1 MPEDKLYILSDNS
14 PERAI
19 LVGLHLPGDDA
30 EEISASLAELGE
42 LARTAGAEVV
52 DVHVQKR
59 QKIDPG
65 LYIGKGKLAEIKE
78 QAEVLEADLIIFD
91 QELSPIQAR
100 NLEEALQEKI
110 LDRTGLILDIFAQR
124 ARSKEGQLQVEL
136 AQLTYLLPR
145 LRGKGV
151 ELSRLAGGIGT
162 RGPGET
168 KLETDRRRIRDRITV
183 LKRELEE
190 VKKHRNV
197 QRTGRARKSLCNIS
211 ICGYTNAGKSSLLS
225 SLVTIERYGVLNW
238 LSLCEGSRTEVI
250 TQGEPEVLIE
260 DKLFAT
266 LDPTIRQIEIPYGK
280 KVFIS
285 DTVGFIQKLP
295 HGLIAAF
302 RATLEEMKDADLIL
316 HVVDV
321 SDNMWLT
328 KEEAAVKVM
337 KELNLLSKP
346 IIIVYNKVD
355 KVTLGEVARLTK
367 DEDSVAV
374 SAKTGYGFEELYK
387 AIDKYISS
395 GANLVTFLLPYSA
408 GDLLSL
414 IHEKGRVLKEEY
426 EEAGMRITAEV
437 DDDFIQRYEKYK
449 PL

>member
-1 MPEDKLYILSDNS
+1 LAEDKLYILKDGS

-19 LVGLHLPGDDA
+19 LVGLNLPGDEE

-42 LARTAGAEVV
+42 LASTAGAEVV
-52 DVHVQKR
+52 DVYVQKR
-59 QKIDPG
+59 QRIDPG

-78 QAEVLEADLIIFD
+78 QAKVLEANLIIFD
-91 QELSPIQAR
+91 HELSPIQAR
-100 NLEEALQEKI
+100 NLEEELQKNI

-168 KLETDRRRIRDRITV
+168 KLETDRRRIRDRIAF

-190 VKKHRNV
+190 VKKHRNL
-197 QRTGRARKSLCNIS
+197 QRSGRARKSLSNIS

-225 SLVTIERYGVLNW
+225 SLVTIERYGVINW
-238 LSLCEGSRTEVI
+238 LSLCEDNRIEVI
-250 TQGEPEVLIE
+250 RQGEPEVLIE

-266 LDPTIRQIEIPYGK
+266 LDPTIRQVELPYGK

-337 KELNLLSKP
+337 KELDLLSKP
-346 IIIVYNKVD
+346 IITVYNKVD
-355 KVTLGEVARLTK
+355 KVTLGELARLTK
-367 DEDSVAV
+367 DEDSVV
-374 SAKTGYGFEELYK
+374 ISAKTGYGFEELYK
-387 AIDKYISS
+387 VMNKYISS
-395 GANLVTFLLPYSA
+395 GTNLATFLLPYSA

-414 IHEKGRVLKEEY
+414 LHEKGRVLKEEY
-426 EEAGMRITAEV
+426 EEAGIRITAEV
-437 DDDFIQRYEKYK
+437 DDDFIKRHEKYK